1 MRLLGP
7 LLSEFLS
14 VCELS
19 QRHSRSG
26 LGVKSTL
33 KPVLLLTSVFAC
45 ACACACVCV
54 VCVYVCAHMCRTSCC
69 AATGDEF
76 FEKDKICG
84 QDHRITNLPGTL
96 GLTETE

>member
-1 MRLLGP
+1 
-7 LLSEFLS
+7 
-14 VCELS
+14 
-19 QRHSRSG
+19 
-26 LGVKSTL
+26 
-33 KPVLLLTSVFAC
+33 
-45 ACACACVCV
+45 
-54 VCVYVCAHMCRTSCC
+54 MCRTSCC